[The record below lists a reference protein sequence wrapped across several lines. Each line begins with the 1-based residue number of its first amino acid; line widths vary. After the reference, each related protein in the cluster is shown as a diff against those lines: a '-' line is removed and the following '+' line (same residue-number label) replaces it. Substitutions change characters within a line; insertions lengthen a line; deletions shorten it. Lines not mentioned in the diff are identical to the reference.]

1 MYVTDLVGAAM
12 ARLEYVVDGYQVMNI
27 GSGIPVSFNEIA
39 RTCAALCDYVP
50 VIENLVDKPMG
61 VSTRYADIREMIR
74 YYTPKV
80 DLTLGLQRVIAEIA
94 YP

>member
-1 MYVTDLVGAAM
+1 
-12 ARLEYVVDGYQVMNI
+12 
-27 GSGIPVSFNEIA
+27 
-39 RTCAALCDYVP
+39 
-50 VIENLVDKPMG
+50 MG

-94 YP
+94 CP